1 MSTGTTTPIER
12 TPNIGA
18 NLAAELRS
26 VGIDSLEALM
36 RVGLGRL
43 AAASSRESGAQQ
55 RPGLPRARRR
65 RCRRP
70 LESPAPQ
77 GARGHPPAREGG
89 PRMIRLGA
97 IAALA
102 ALALA
107 ACGKSEAPK
116 VDAATERAEATER
129 AKQRAYGGTEVK
141 ALEKA
146 NQMGADINK
155 QAQDRDPDK

>member
-1 MSTGTTTPIER
+1 
-12 TPNIGA
+12 
-18 NLAAELRS
+18 
-26 VGIDSLEALM
+26 
-36 RVGLGRL
+36 
-43 AAASSRESGAQQ
+43 
-55 RPGLPRARRR
+55 
-65 RCRRP
+65 
-70 LESPAPQ
+70 
-77 GARGHPPAREGG
+77 
-89 PRMIRLGA
+89 MIRLGA
-97 IAALA
+97 MAALA

-146 NQMGADINK
+146 NQMGADLNK

>member
-1 MSTGTTTPIER
+1 
-12 TPNIGA
+12 
-18 NLAAELRS
+18 
-26 VGIDSLEALM
+26 
-36 RVGLGRL
+36 
-43 AAASSRESGAQQ
+43 
-55 RPGLPRARRR
+55 
-65 RCRRP
+65 
-70 LESPAPQ
+70 
-77 GARGHPPAREGG
+77 
-89 PRMIRLGA
+89 MIRLGA
-97 IAALA
+97 MAALA